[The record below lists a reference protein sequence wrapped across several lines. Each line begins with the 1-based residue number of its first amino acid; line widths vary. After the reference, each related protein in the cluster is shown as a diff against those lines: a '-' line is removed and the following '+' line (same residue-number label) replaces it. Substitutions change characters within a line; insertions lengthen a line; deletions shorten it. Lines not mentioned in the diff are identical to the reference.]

1 MKKVILILVL
11 GIFLSGCATYTTKI
25 YSGGDGKIVKADDE
39 QILLGWNGQIWTDDD
54 GNSGYDGPRWRG
66 VESSLNT
73 EKASQHC
80 ASKDKFAYF
89 FNDYTAKDHL
99 NPNDAAIFICSSQ
112 HLKASSI
119 SGQDISI
126 SEGWWNNFTEDSLI
140 YKKQVIAEAKEMC
153 KDLGFKIGTDK
164 FAGCA
169 MQVALAKLQPQ
180 QSSSSGTTSSSS
192 GSMTIYDPVRDNTE
206 MIRRGQRMLSGACT
220 LGIDCY

>member
-1 MKKVILILVL
+1 MKKVILIVVL

-99 NPNDAAIFICSSQ
+99 NPNDAAIFICSTQ
-112 HLKASSI
+112 ELKKSPI
-119 SGQDISI
+119 SGNSY
-126 SEGWWNNFTEDSLI
+126 SWRNFSKDSPI
-140 YKKQVIAEAKEMC
+140 YKKGIIINAKKMCKEM
-153 KDLGFKIGTDK
+153 GFKPESDK
-164 FAGCA
+164 LAGCV
-169 MQVALAKLQPQ
+169 MQVALAEFSPQ
-180 QSSSSGTTSSSS
+180 QST
-192 GSMTIYDPVRDNTE
+192 GSTGGVMTIYDPARDSAAA
-206 MIRRGQRMLSGACT
+206 IKRGQGLINGTCT
-220 LGIDCY
+220 LGDLSNC

>member
-1 MKKVILILVL
+1 MKKAIGIIILGLL
-11 GIFLSGCATYTTKI
+11 LAGCATYSEVK
-25 YSGGDGKIVKADDE
+25 YSGGDGNIVKKFDDR
-39 QILLGWNGQIWTDDD
+39 ILLGFD
-54 GNSGYDGPRWRG
+54 GWHAM
-66 VESSLNT
+66 ESENT
-73 EKASQHC
+73 WYEGSITRHASSEKNRLIAAQHC
-80 ASKDKFAYF
+80 KSKNKFAYF
-89 FNDYTAKDHL
+89 YGDMTDDNKL
-99 NPNDAAIFICSSQ
+99 NIDTAAIFICSSQ